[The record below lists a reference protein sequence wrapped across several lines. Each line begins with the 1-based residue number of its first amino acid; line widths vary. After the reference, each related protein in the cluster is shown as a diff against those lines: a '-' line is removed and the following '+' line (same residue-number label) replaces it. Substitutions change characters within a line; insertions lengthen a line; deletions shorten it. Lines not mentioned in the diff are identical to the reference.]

1 MDKICLSKLG
11 LPPELSRNER
21 HLLKVIK
28 EQASH
33 RMSFDVMSDQ
43 ASAEPA
49 EVSNDP
55 TSIKFEIQYGSDSNC
70 YFDSTQIEAFLNPDN
85 FFRTI
90 SRTSCWVT
98 RRENGIIGKGKG

>member
-1 MDKICLSKLG
+1 
-11 LPPELSRNER
+11 
-21 HLLKVIK
+21 
-28 EQASH
+28 
-33 RMSFDVMSDQ
+33 MSFDVMNDQ
-43 ASAEPA
+43 TRTEVPA

-98 RRENGIIGKGKG
+98 RRENGIIGKGKGQFELLSLNY